1 MSIFF
6 NGLGFTVRRK
16 LENESTIF
24 DLEVSP
30 EIGDV
35 ELGIWTGNLEINIVN
50 SIKDMLNNT
59 TVEDIAVAIIT
70 RDEVLQLREVI
81 DNFLLVTLD
90 TTTDQQ

>member
-1 MSIFF
+1 MTIFF
-6 NGLGFTVRRK
+6 NGLAFAARRK
-16 LENESTIF
+16 LENEPTVF

-90 TTTDQQ
+90 TVEEQQ